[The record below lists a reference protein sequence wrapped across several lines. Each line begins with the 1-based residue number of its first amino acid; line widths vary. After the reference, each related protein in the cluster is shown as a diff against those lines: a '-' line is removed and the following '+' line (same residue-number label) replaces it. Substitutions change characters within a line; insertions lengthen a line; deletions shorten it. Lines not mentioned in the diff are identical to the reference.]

1 MVFCSACGVRVT
13 SPTAFCG
20 NCGTNLRLQ
29 GASTTPINTPVV
41 MVTPARS
48 AKERANDTTEVIGR
62 VGCNLL
68 VGFIIFKVVVV
79 IALLVVVVVVWTLIS
94 HL

>member
-1 MVFCSACGVRVT
+1 MVFCSACGVQV
-13 SPTAFCG
+13 SPAVAFCG

-79 IALLVVVVVVWTLIS
+79 IVVVVVVLIGLTLLR